1 MPAPTYSAGTAVLSA
16 VNLTHG
22 QNSAALIDLSN
33 VIQGMVWCQMETGA
47 SNAPTTGTT
56 FSLRR
61 VIGATASGNT
71 TLSSVVSAISG
82 TTLTI
87 SALENA
93 YSSGALVFIIEDT
106 ASGGVVTPGTSWT
119 TNASYSTTL
128 YPPIGVWALQ
138 ALNGDATYAVTVT
151 VLTDTVPTI
160 Q

>member
-1 MPAPTYSAGTAVLSA
+1 MWGT
-16 VNLTHG
+16 
-22 QNSAALIDLSN
+22 
-33 VIQGMVWCQMETGA
+33 
-47 SNAPTTGTT
+47 
-56 FSLRR
+56 RR
-61 VIGATASGNT
+61 TRVSGNT
-71 TLSSVVSAISG
+71 TLSSGASAAATSISVGSTTNIQKGTSLAIVSASTKAGEVVVVSAISG